1 MGKCCPCYHR
11 KSNKYET
18 LAKQTGKLSSQFY
31 CCEHTRST
39 LIRNTQTS
47 DLENQENLI
56 PNCDCN
62 KMDAAVDV
70 GKEAIDEAVSAEVAE
85 MINNT
90 VDFMNTEK
98 VELCK
103 VWSEQKIRK
112 EWTETNVVS
121 SKSNQNFVQ

>member
-1 MGKCCPCYHR
+1 
-11 KSNKYET
+11 
-18 LAKQTGKLSSQFY
+18 
-31 CCEHTRST
+31 
-39 LIRNTQTS
+39 
-47 DLENQENLI
+47 
-56 PNCDCN
+56 
-62 KMDAAVDV
+62 MDAAVDV

>member
-1 MGKCCPCYHR
+1 
-11 KSNKYET
+11 
-18 LAKQTGKLSSQFY
+18 
-31 CCEHTRST
+31 
-39 LIRNTQTS
+39 
-47 DLENQENLI
+47 
-56 PNCDCN
+56 
-62 KMDAAVDV
+62 MDAAVDV

-121 SKSNQNFVQ
+121 SKSNQNFAQ

>member
-1 MGKCCPCYHR
+1 
-11 KSNKYET
+11 
-18 LAKQTGKLSSQFY
+18 
-31 CCEHTRST
+31 
-39 LIRNTQTS
+39 
-47 DLENQENLI
+47 
-56 PNCDCN
+56 
-62 KMDAAVDV
+62 MDTAADV

-112 EWTETNVVS
+112 EWTDTNVVS

>member
-1 MGKCCPCYHR
+1 
-11 KSNKYET
+11 
-18 LAKQTGKLSSQFY
+18 
-31 CCEHTRST
+31 
-39 LIRNTQTS
+39 
-47 DLENQENLI
+47 
-56 PNCDCN
+56 
-62 KMDAAVDV
+62 MDTAVDV